1 MAESHALGAGHVA
14 AHFDDAEQQFEASQL
29 GMWTFLATEVMFFG
43 GLFLVYAIYRAA
55 YPQAFAEGSHHLDL
69 VLGAVNTG
77 VLLCS
82 SLSMALAVRAAQLS
96 QRRQLMLF
104 LILTILFGTAFLGVK
119 AFEYYEK
126 YHDHL
131 MPLLGLPF
139 QWEGENANQVRLFFG
154 LYFAMTGFHALHMIL
169 GIGVLLVLL
178 VLSWRGWFSSEY
190 YTPVEMVG
198 LYWHFVDI
206 VWVFLYPLLY
216 LIHG

>member
-1 MAESHALGAGHVA
+1 MAEHTLRAGHVA
-14 AHFDDAEQQFEASQL
+14 AHFDDAEQQFDAARL
-29 GMWTFLATEVMFFG
+29 GMWTFLATEVLFFG

-55 YPQAFAEGSHHLDL
+55 YPEAFAEGSHHLHL

-82 SLSMALAVRAAQLS
+82 SLSMALAVRAAQTN
-96 QRRQLMLF
+96 QRRQLILF
-104 LILTILFGTAFLGVK
+104 LILTILFGAAFLGVK
-119 AFEYYEK
+119 AYEYYEK

-139 QWEGENANQVRLFFG
+139 VWEGPHADQVRLFYG
-154 LYFAMTGFHALHMIL
+154 LYFAMTGFHALHMVI
-169 GIGVLLVLL
+169 GIGVLLGLL

-216 LIHG
+216 LIHGA